1 MPDLGFSHGATT
13 LAEPPM
19 AEEFDDF
26 TLDVRVV
33 VTTRP
38 HGNLGDC
45 PTDDGCGNTC
55 ENGAS
60 ACDSFIDD
68 PV

>member
-1 MPDLGFSHGATT
+1 MSDLGFSDGATA
-13 LAEPPM
+13 LAEPRIT
-19 AEEFDDF
+19 EFDDF
-26 TLDVRVV
+26 TLDVRVLV
-33 VTTRP
+33 ATRP
-38 HGNLGDC
+38 HGSAGDC

-55 ENGAS
+55 QNGAS

>member
-1 MPDLGFSHGATT
+1 MSDPGSSGSATV
-13 LAEPPM
+13 LAEPS

-33 VTTRP
+33 VATRP
-38 HGNLGDC
+38 HGNTNDC
-45 PTDDGCGNTC
+45 PTDDGCGDTC
-55 ENGAS
+55 QDGAS

-68 PV
+68 PA